1 MPGVVLKSWYR
12 SKALMSQWYRT
23 YEKLC
28 QKGVVRKVRETI
40 VENKEAVFLIED
52 LPMPHRYSKTE
63 N

>member
-12 SKALMSQWYRT
+12 SKVLMSKWYRT

-28 QKGVVRKVRETI
+28 QKGVVRKVRGTI
-40 VENKEAVFLIED
+40 VENKDADFLIKD
-52 LPMPHRYSKTE
+52 QLTPHRSSKTE